1 MSGDQELTFEQ
12 AFQQLQQ
19 TVERLE
25 EGGMPLAE
33 ALALFERGMHL
44 VALCARHLD
53 QAQLRVV
60 EIETALARRLSAE

>member
-1 MSGDQELTFEQ
+1 MSDDQDLTFEQ
-12 AFQQLQQ
+12 AFQQLEQA
-19 TVERLE
+19 VDLLE
-25 EGGMPLAE
+25 EGGVPLEE

-60 EIETALARRLSAE
+60 EIEAALARRLSAE